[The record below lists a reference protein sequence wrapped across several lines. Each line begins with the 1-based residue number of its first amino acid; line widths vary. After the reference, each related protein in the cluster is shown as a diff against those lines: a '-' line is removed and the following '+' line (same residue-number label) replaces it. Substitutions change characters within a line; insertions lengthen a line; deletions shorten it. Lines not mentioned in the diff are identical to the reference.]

1 MDRDRRLSLVV
12 GAFVVGIL
20 GVLAAAI
27 LSLSAER
34 GIWTSR
40 YRLVTYFTNVQ
51 GLIEGAPVR
60 LAGKD
65 VGSVEFISFAA
76 LGEERPPVRVVLLVD
91 EGVQHRIR
99 SDSVAT
105 IGTIG
110 LLGDK
115 YVEISMGSPQGEVLP
130 DGAELASVSPLDLNE
145 VVTRG
150 TAVMDG
156 ITRLT
161 ENVNGVVEDFGRNM
175 GGRGLAE
182 TVSTISDVA
191 KQVQQGEGL
200 LHSIIYDSYEGG
212 GVESIERALA
222 TFEEIL
228 DEVAHGQGALHTLIY
243 EPADEQELLVEARDA
258 GSRLNSIL
266 QKIDRGDGTLGL
278 LVNDPTLYED
288 LKLLLGGAQRSLL
301 VRSLLRLSAE
311 DGAQ

>member
-20 GVLAAAI
+20 GLLAAAI

-34 GIWTSR
+34 GIWTAR
-40 YRLVTYFTNVQ
+40 YRLVTYFANVQ

-65 VGSVEFISFAA
+65 VGTVEFITFAP
-76 LGEERPPVRVVLLVD
+76 LGEDRPPVRVVLLVD

-110 LLGDK
+110 LLGDR
-115 YVEISMGSPQGEVLP
+115 YVEISMGSPEGEVLV
-130 DGAELASVSPLDLNE
+130 DDAELASVSPLDLNE

-150 TAVMDG
+150 TAAIDG
-156 ITRLT
+156 VTRLT
-161 ENVNGVVEDFGRNM
+161 ENVNKVVDDFGRNM
-175 GGRGLAE
+175 GGRGLAQAA
-182 TVSTISDVA
+182 TAISDMA

-200 LHSIIYDSYEGG
+200 LHSLIYDTYEGG

-222 TFEEIL
+222 TFEEVL
-228 DEVAHGQGALHTLIY
+228 DEVARGDGMLHTLIY
-243 EPADEQELLVEARDA
+243 EPAEEQDLVTQATAA
-258 GSRLNSIL
+258 GANLNSIL

-278 LVNDPTLYED
+278 LVNDPTLYDD
-288 LKLLLGGAQRSLL
+288 LKLLVGGAQRSLL

-311 DGAQ
+311 GEAQ